1 MKNEAFF
8 YIIKEPEK
16 LNQIICQVIKH
27 FYKNKY
33 KILVN
38 TQDDQQIKDL
48 DSLLWTFEQ
57 ISFIPH
63 STDENI
69 DMPAPVVICNKN
81 SLSETFDSSSFKVLF
96 NLSHKIQK
104 DWEDFE
110 KIVEFVLP
118 KENQK
123 TISREHYLFYKNNN
137 FIVKHE
143 TI

>member
-8 YIIKEPEK
+8 YIIKESEK
-16 LNQIICQVIKH
+16 LNQAICQVIKH

-33 KILVN
+33 NILVN
-38 TQDDQQIKDL
+38 TQDDNQIEDL

-63 STDENI
+63 LTDK
-69 DMPAPVVICNKN
+69 DLGLPAPILLCNKVALPKTFY
-81 SLSETFDSSSFKVLF
+81 LSPFKVLF
-96 NLSHKIQK
+96 NLNQDIPN
-104 DWEDFE
+104 DCEDFE
-110 KIVEFVLP
+110 KIIEFVLP
-118 KENQK
+118 EESQK